1 MIALVATAD
10 GSFAVD
16 VEAEAVEP
24 SADEPTPPPGLVL
37 NLPRVIAAAAAGA
50 TVFAVVDTKP
60 PLLVSHDAGS
70 TWRASGHG
78 LPPGRAVAL
87 SPETPDVAVF
97 AGRNRLYV
105 TRDGGR
111 FWTGLA
117 VELPEIRAVE
127 LREA

>member
-1 MIALVATAD
+1 MIAVVATA
-10 GSFAVD
+10 GGTFTVD
-16 VEAEAVEP
+16 LESEAVEP
-24 SADEPTPPPGLVL
+24 SADEPTPLPELVL
-37 NLPRVIAAAAAGA
+37 NLPRVIAAAAVGA
-50 TVFAVVDTKP
+50 TVVAVVDTKP

-117 VELPEIRAVE
+117 VELPEIAAVE
-127 LREA
+127 LRDA

>member
-1 MIALVATAD
+1 MIALVATA
-10 GSFAVD
+10 GGTFTVD
-16 VEAEAVEP
+16 LESEAVEP
-24 SADEPTPPPGLVL
+24 SADEPTPPPELAL
-37 NLPRVIAAAAAGA
+37 NLPRVIAAAATGA

-78 LPPGRAVAL
+78 LPPGRALAL